1 MKGTH
6 LAAVRVAD
14 AAEEELKLL
23 FRGDAVGLGRG
34 SCGRHVELGLFLLES
49 SCKKDEGCV
58 DVSENPLVSCDLGLG
73 RVLGK
78 MIAWESG
85 NGG

>member
-1 MKGTH
+1 MKGTY

-49 SCKKDEGCV
+49 S
-58 DVSENPLVSCDLGLG
+58 
-73 RVLGK
+73 
-78 MIAWESG
+78 
-85 NGG
+85 